1 MFSSFLIS
9 LLGKRLG
16 LAFAKVLPYLLVTL
30 AVVVVGWL
38 IYDKGYDRGVDV
50 TEQRYENAIEE
61 ERQRQIDA
69 NDAALQAALRRQRE
83 LEQILEERNEEI
95 ANILQEAEDDPDA
108 DRRAINSSSV
118 QRIDRIR

>member
-1 MFSSFLIS
+1 MFSSILIS
-9 LLGKRLG
+9 LLGKRVG
-16 LAFAKVLPYLLVTL
+16 LAFAKVLPYLLAAL

-38 IYDKGYDRGVDV
+38 IYDKGYDHGVDV
-50 TEQRYENAIEE
+50 TEQRYQTAIEE
-61 ERQRQIDA
+61 ERDRQIEA

-83 LEQILEERNEEI
+83 LEQIVEERNAEI
-95 ANILQEAEDDPDA
+95 ANILQEAENDPDA